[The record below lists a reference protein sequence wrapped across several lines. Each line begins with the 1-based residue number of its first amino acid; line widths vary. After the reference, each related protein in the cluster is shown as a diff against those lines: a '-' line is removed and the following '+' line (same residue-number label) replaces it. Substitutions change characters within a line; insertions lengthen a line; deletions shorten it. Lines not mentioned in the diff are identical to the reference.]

1 MNEEKKDPEKE
12 DVESTPPP
20 PPLVPL
26 HMDPKWARWYV
37 ELRVGFADMRAVLED
52 QLRPPR
58 ERDLGVREAMR
69 LFQDAQEKLLSLFAY
84 AERGGDP
91 PSDTP
96 R

>member
-1 MNEEKKDPEKE
+1 MNDETKDPEKKE
-12 DVESTPPP
+12 PDNTPPA
-20 PPLVPL
+20 PPLPL
-26 HMDPKWARWYV
+26 HMDPRWRNWYL
-37 ELRVGFADMRAVLED
+37 ELRVGFADMRAVGAD

-69 LFQDAQEKLLSLFAY
+69 LFQDAEEKLLSLFAY

-91 PSDTP
+91 VDDAP